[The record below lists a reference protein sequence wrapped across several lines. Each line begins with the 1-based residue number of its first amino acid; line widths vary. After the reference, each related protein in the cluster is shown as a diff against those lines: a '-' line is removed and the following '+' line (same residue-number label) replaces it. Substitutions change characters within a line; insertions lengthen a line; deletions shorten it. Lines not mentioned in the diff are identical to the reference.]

1 MYNKSF
7 LSASILL
14 ACSSNVY
21 ADDYALFDEVV
32 VTATRNEQQLEEVA
46 GSVSVVTDKQIEKT
60 LASNVDD
67 VLKYTPGVDTVSNGR
82 MGIQQINIRGMQG
95 NRVNILVDGVAQPY
109 LYDQTYDFISSGRL
123 ALDIDMIKS
132 VEVVKGSASS
142 LYGSDGIGGIV
153 AFQTKDPSDFLKEGE
168 TFGGQ
173 IKLGFAS
180 RNDAFTEN
188 VVLANRSGDLESM
201 VAYTRNDSGL
211 IENFANGDYQN
222 NSVKDLDAK
231 ADNLLVK
238 LQYQVDDANR
248 IELIGEMI
256 NQNSTG
262 NVAHSSY
269 TKYEL
274 DDTTER
280 AKLGVKHIWEGSSL
294 LADSIDSQITWLSH
308 KQNNITDRQ
317 GTSFGGPVDQIKDY
331 SYEDQG
337 VQTDFEFNKYLATD
351 NTEHF
356 VTYGMAASYKDI
368 KNSNKNID
376 RLNNNQ
382 ASLNFY
388 QPDAKETRVGL
399 FLQDQ
404 ISLLEDKLIVTP
416 GLRWDR
422 FQTKPDNNTAGSSI
436 DNYQTSTSSAL
447 TARLGTIYSVT
458 DNSKV
463 FAQISQGHRAPTFE
477 ELYYSYSSVGG
488 HQSYTN
494 LANPNLEA
502 EDSITYEMGYR
513 FTNSYS
519 KSEISVF
526 YSDYSDFIDRVTI
539 DSNTYQYQNI
549 GKANIKGIEFS
560 SRVMVSDVFELP
572 EGISTRFAASYTEGE
587 DGDKQPL
594 NSVNPWNA
602 VTSLDYDSP
611 NNTWGSSIALNYY
624 AEKKTSDINP
634 SADLTTSPNGVQAAT
649 PSATVIDLTAYYR
662 PIKDLTLSA
671 GLFNL
676 TDRKYWKWSDVRS
689 KTELYDDQT
698 QAGRNWAIT
707 AKYEF

>member
-67 VLKYTPGVDTVSNGR
+67 VLKYTPGVDAVSNGR
-82 MGIQQINIRGMQG
+82 MGIQQINIRGMEG

-109 LYDQTYDFISSGRL
+109 LYDQSFQFISSGRL

-180 RNDAFTEN
+180 RNDAFKEN

-201 VAYTRNDSGL
+201 VAYTRSDSGL

-222 NSVKDLDAK
+222 NSVNDLDAK

-262 NVAHSSY
+262 NAAHSSY
-269 TKYEL
+269 TKYTL

-280 AKLGVKHIWEGSSL
+280 AKLGVKHIWEGTSL
-294 LADSIDSQITWLSH
+294 LADSIDSQVTWLSH

-317 GTSFGGPVDQIKDY
+317 GTPSSGPEDEIKDY

-368 KNSNKNID
+368 KNSNKEID
-376 RLNNNQ
+376 RLNSNQ
-382 ASLNFY
+382 TSLNFY

-404 ISLLEDKLIVTP
+404 ISLLDDKLIVTP

-422 FQTKPDNNTAGSSI
+422 FETKPDNSTAGSSS

-447 TARLGTIYSVT
+447 TARLGTVYSIT

-477 ELYYSYSSVGG
+477 ELYYTYSSVNP
-488 HQSYTN
+488 HHSYTN

-502 EDSITYEMGYR
+502 EDSVTYETGYR
-513 FTNSYS
+513 FANSYS

-539 DSNTYQYQNI
+539 DSSTYQYQNI

-572 EGISTRFAASYTEGE
+572 DGISTRFAASYTEGE

-611 NNTWGSSIALNYY
+611 NDTWGSSIALNYY
-624 AEKKTSDINP
+624 AEKKLSDINLSSDIQTQTP
-634 SADLTTSPNGVQAAT
+634 DQVGT

-676 TDRKYWKWSDVRS
+676 TDRKYWKWSDVRG
-689 KTELYDDQT
+689 EDALDADNT

>member
-1 MYNKSF
+1 MQMYNKSF

-14 ACSSNVY
+14 ACSSHVY

-46 GSVSVVTDKQIEKT
+46 GSISVVTDEQIEKT

-67 VLKYTPGVDTVSNGR
+67 VLKYTPGVDAVSNGR

-109 LYDQTYDFISSGRL
+109 LYDQTYDFISSGRI
-123 ALDIDMIKS
+123 ALDTDMIKR

-142 LYGSDGIGGIV
+142 LYGSDGIV

-180 RNDAFTEN
+180 RNDSFTEN

-201 VAYTRNDSGL
+201 VAYTRNDSEL

-222 NSVKDLDAK
+222 YSAKDLDAK

-238 LQYQVDDANR
+238 LQYQVDSANR
-248 IELIGEMI
+248 VEFIGELINES
-256 NQNSTG
+256 STG
-262 NVAHSSY
+262 NIAHSSFPSY
-269 TKYEL
+269 KR

-280 AKLGVKHIWEGSSL
+280 NKLGLKHIWEGSSL
-294 LADSIDSQITWLSH
+294 LADSISSQLTWLSH
-308 KQNNITDRQ
+308 QQTNTTDRQ
-317 GTSFGGPVDQIKDY
+317 GTTQYGPVDEIKDY
-331 SYEDQG
+331 TYEDKG
-337 VQTDFEFNKYLATD
+337 IQTDFQFNKGVSTE
-351 NTEHF
+351 NTEQF
-356 VTYGMAASYKDI
+356 ITYGLAYSTKDI
-368 KNSNKNID
+368 ANLNKTFK
-376 RLNNNQ
+376 RSNNQ
-382 ASLNFY
+382 TSLNFY
-388 QPDAKETRVGL
+388 QPDAKETRIGL

-404 ISLLEDKLIVTP
+404 ISLLEDTLAITP
-416 GLRWDR
+416 GVRWDSYE
-422 FQTKPDNNTAGSSI
+422 TKPDNSTAGITSGQS
-436 DNYQTSTSSAL
+436 YQTSTNSAL
-447 TARLGTIYSVT
+447 TARLGAIYSIT
-458 DNSKV
+458 DHSKV
-463 FAQISQGHRAPTFE
+463 FGQVSQGYRAPTFE
-477 ELYYSYSSVGG
+477 ELYFSMPG
-488 HQSYTN
+488 QTYTN
-494 LANPNLEA
+494 LPNPNLKA
-502 EDSITYEMGYR
+502 EESITYETGYR
-513 FTNSYS
+513 YTNNYS
-519 KSEISVF
+519 KSEIAVF
-526 YSDYSDFIDRVTI
+526 YSDYSNFIDQVTI
-539 DSNTYQYQNI
+539 GSNTYQYQNV

-560 SRVMVSDVFELP
+560 SRIMVSDVFELP

-587 DGDKQPL
+587 DGEKQPL

-611 NNTWGSSIALNYY
+611 DNTWGSSIALNYY
-624 AEKKTSDINP
+624 AEKKMSDINP
-634 SADLTTSPNGVQAAT
+634 TADFTASPNGVQVGT

-676 TDRKYWKWSDVRS
+676 TDRKYWKWSDVRG
-689 KTELYDDQT
+689 KTELYDDRT
-698 QAGRNWAIT
+698 QADRNWAIT